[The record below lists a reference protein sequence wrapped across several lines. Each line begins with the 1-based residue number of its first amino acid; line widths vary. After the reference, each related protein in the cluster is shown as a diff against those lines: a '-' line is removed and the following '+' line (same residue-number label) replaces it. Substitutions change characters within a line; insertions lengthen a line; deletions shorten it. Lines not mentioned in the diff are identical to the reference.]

1 MCNFT
6 LFLRVTLVH
15 ACMPVCKLSYN
26 LNTLKNLSNR
36 GAALCMHCIP
46 TTRAMHLVLWTRT
59 AGPDGDSII
68 RCWST
73 HMTHR
78 TASHRLVN
86 LLATARNGEKRRG
99 EEEDSIGEQSTGI
112 VLSVCLHSVHRSHF
126 TIHKPFTAA
135 ARHTHATA
143 DPTQQRPRHTRDSYA
158 DSGVRTTHGSWCVEP
173 LHPAPDDPTCISFWL
188 HLLQ

>member
-1 MCNFT
+1 M
-6 LFLRVTLVH
+6 LLY
-15 ACMPVCKLSYN
+15 ACIASP
-26 LNTLKNLSNR
+26 R
-36 GAALCMHCIP
+36 
-46 TTRAMHLVLWTRT
+46 RARCTWCCGHGRS
-59 AGPDGDSII
+59 DDDSII

-173 LHPAPDDPTCISFWL
+173 LHPPPDAVASQAMVRVSASGCTFSSESSGVGFSSD
-188 HLLQ
+188 